1 MSVGVHGALNN
12 IRFLF
17 LYIFSF
23 FLSAHALPYAH
34 VIYAPFAAQFFVAK
48 LGFYRGVYYF
58 LSLFLKHRL
67 WVLVRTSSM
76 FYATIWKISYFFYKE
91 LRTWILING
100 D

>member
-17 LYIFSF
+17 LNIFSF
-23 FLSAHALPYAH
+23 FLSAHPLPYAH
-34 VIYAPFAAQFFVAK
+34 VRSCMPHSQPNFFVAK

-67 WVLVRTSSM
+67 WVLVRTASM
-76 FYATIWKISYFFYKE
+76 F
-91 LRTWILING
+91 
-100 D
+100 